1 VHVTPAGGDVTYSL
15 GLKLNDL
22 AKLFVDE
29 ALLERLKALDKAKPG
44 QIFSPT
50 FFEEANEARMLNHD
64 FLRFQGQDACR
75 WLAHAARRV

>member
-1 VHVTPAGGDVTYSL
+1 MTYSL

-29 ALLERLKALDKAKPG
+29 ALLERLKALDKAKP

-75 WLAHAARRV
+75 WLADAARRV